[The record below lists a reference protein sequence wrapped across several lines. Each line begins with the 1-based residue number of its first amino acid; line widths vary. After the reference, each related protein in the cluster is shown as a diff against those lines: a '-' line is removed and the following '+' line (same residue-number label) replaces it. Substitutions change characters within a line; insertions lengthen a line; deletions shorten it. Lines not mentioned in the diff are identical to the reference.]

1 MFKGILRT
9 TGIVLLLLIFGV
21 IMLVIIGQGSP
32 LSPKT
37 ETPLFLVIAFS
48 LLAVTAILLSAISF
62 SGSSAEYIAP
72 LKPNPVEQNEIPK
85 QPPVI
90 DFPRLRA
97 SLRKRY
103 GLRWKR
109 KLPWL
114 LVMGKVTDVE
124 AVAPGLTQSGWMTV
138 GNTLLLWG
146 GSLAAGGN
154 LADLQALRRLRTHA
168 PADALIWVSHEA
180 QYTQVAQADSVLRGY
195 EIVRQRLRW
204 ELPVYLLDRRELAW
218 PQPERPVQLVG
229 VFENKRLTSE
239 SLSSS
244 VDSLLTE
251 LRAQGMAQISGN
263 LSHAFLLQLASDLQV
278 RLTGW
283 TDAFKPL
290 LSGYFQLPLYGVVF
304 SPALTLRAYSPHERA
319 DSPVWRELSAG
330 IHRRAGRTVGVTAG
344 AVVKWSAAA
353 AMLVLAI
360 GTIVSGISNYRLATG
375 SAELVQQAKISPSPA
390 VLSSLQ
396 QRVQT
401 LLAQQE
407 QGSPLYRR
415 FGLDV
420 TDSLLPALW
429 PEYSTLAKR
438 LIVQPA
444 QRQLIAALV
453 SPTPSYDALKTY
465 LMLVQP
471 DKTTGAEAQRY
482 LMQQLTPL
490 LKNVAPQDIAFMAAQ
505 FARHPDWKIRP
516 DNAAVTQARAALLN
530 AMSGADAEQKL
541 YGSLIYRTSRNFADL
556 SLTQLLD
563 GQETGG
569 MFTLEAEVPGS
580 FTRQAYEGAIAP
592 EIAALVTQRQEQV
605 GWVLAGPGHPVEA
618 SLSPAALGERL
629 TARYFAEYGT
639 AWQKTLNQLKA
650 HTAANPAEQ
659 LALASDVSRS
669 PQIALMKQLAW
680 QGLAG
685 SPNERRNAL
694 NPALQPVFGGIVS
707 MATGA
712 SKGNGI
718 TLSRWR
724 SQTAALRDKMRNLSA
739 ATGGTAALSQSVFRG
754 TQIDNAVSELPARLR
769 AQLGSGWQP
778 MAQALFLA
786 PLSQTWKG
794 VMTTGVKGMDAQWQQ
809 EIVAVWHKEF
819 DNTFPFTDSPK
830 DASLAA
836 LNDFINPQTGLIA
849 GFIREHLNGV
859 LEYKDNR
866 WQKADKL
873 PPGLTVNAAFLSKL
887 NQLDRLGHAL
897 NDTGWGFRFKL
908 QAGTARDVVQT
919 ELSIDGQ
926 KLVYFNQMSFWQDIQ
941 WPGDTYYPGASLVWT
956 SIRAGARLY
965 FDTPGTWAF
974 YRLLQKA
981 NITQVDN
988 THYQVVWTAGD
999 GLPLTYRLAFIAGND
1014 PVSLLKLNG
1023 FRLPNTIFR

>member
-9 TGIVLLLLIFGV
+9 VGVVLLLLIFGV
-21 IMLVIIGQGSP
+21 IMFLIIGQGHA

-37 ETPLFLVIAFS
+37 ETPLFLMIAFC
-48 LLAVTAILLSAISF
+48 LMAVTAILLSAILLL
-62 SGSSAEYIAP
+62 GSPAESIAP
-72 LKPNPVEQNEIPK
+72 LRPNPVEQNEAP
-85 QPPVI
+85 QQPVI
-90 DFPRLRA
+90 DFPQFRA

-103 GLRWKR
+103 GLHWKR

-114 LVMGKVTDVE
+114 LVMGDATDIE
-124 AVAPGLTQSGWMTV
+124 AVAPGLTGSGWMTV

-154 LADLQALRRLRTHA
+154 TADLQALRRLRPHA

-180 QYTQVAQADSVLRGY
+180 QYTQAEQADAVLRGY
-195 EIVRQRLRW
+195 EIVCHRLRW
-204 ELPVYLLDRRELAW
+204 ELPVYLLDRRKLTW

-229 VFENKRLTSE
+229 VLGNKRLTPE

-244 VDSLLTE
+244 VDSLLPE

-263 LSHAFLLQLASDLQV
+263 LSHAFLLQLASDLKA

-283 TDAFKPL
+283 TDVFKPL
-290 LSGYFQLPLYGVVF
+290 LNSYRPVPLYGVAF
-304 SPALTLRAYSPHERA
+304 SPVLTLRAYSPHERA

-330 IHRRAGRTVGVTAG
+330 IHSRAGRPVGVTARTV
-344 AVVKWSAAA
+344 AKWSVAT

-360 GTIVSGISNYRLATG
+360 GTIVSGISNYRLVTG
-375 SAELVQQAKISPSPA
+375 SAEQVQQAKISPSPA

-396 QRVQT
+396 QRVQS

-407 QGSPLYRR
+407 QGTPLYRR

-420 TDSLLPALW
+420 TYSLLPALW
-429 PEYSTLAKR
+429 PQYSALAQR

-444 QRQLIAALV
+444 EMQLSAALV

-465 LMLVQP
+465 LMLAQP

-482 LMQQLTPL
+482 LTQQLTPL
-490 LKNVAPQDIAFMAAQ
+490 LKNVAPQDIDFVATQ
-505 FARHPDWKIRP
+505 FARHPDWKIAP
-516 DNAAVTQARAALLN
+516 DSAAVTQARAALLN

-605 GWVLAGPGHPVEA
+605 GWVLAEPGHQVEA

-685 SPNERRNAL
+685 SPNERRSEL

-769 AQLGSGWQP
+769 IQLGSGWQP

-786 PLSQTWKG
+786 PLSQAWKG

-849 GFIREHLNGV
+849 GFVREHLNGV

-919 ELSIDGQ
+919 ELNIDGQ
-926 KLVYFNQMSFWQDIQ
+926 KLVYFNQMPFWQDIQ

-956 SIRAGARLY
+956 SVRAGARLC

-974 YRLLQKA
+974 YRLLKKA

-988 THYQVVWTAGD
+988 THYQVVWTAED
-999 GLPLTYRLAFIAGND
+999 GLPLNYRLAFIAGND
-1014 PVSLLKLNG
+1014 PVSPLKLDG

>member
-9 TGIVLLLLIFGV
+9 VGVVLLLLIFGV
-21 IMLVIIGQGSP
+21 IMFLIIGQGHA

-37 ETPLFLVIAFS
+37 ETPLFLMIAFC
-48 LLAVTAILLSAISF
+48 LMAVTAILLSAILLL
-62 SGSSAEYIAP
+62 GSPAESIAP
-72 LKPNPVEQNEIPK
+72 LRPNPVEQNEAP
-85 QPPVI
+85 QQPVI
-90 DFPRLRA
+90 DFPQFRA

-103 GLRWKR
+103 GLHWKR

-114 LVMGKVTDVE
+114 LVMGDATDIE
-124 AVAPGLTQSGWMTV
+124 AVAPGLTGSGWMTV

-146 GSLAAGGN
+146 GSQTAGGN
-154 LADLQALRRLRTHA
+154 LADLQALRRLRPHA

-180 QYTQVAQADSVLRGY
+180 QYTQAALADSVLRGY
-195 EIVRQRLRW
+195 EIVRHRLRW
-204 ELPVYLLDRRELAW
+204 ALPVYLLDRRELTW

-229 VFENKRLTSE
+229 VFGNKRLTTE

-244 VDSLLTE
+244 VDSLLPE

-263 LSHAFLLQLASDLQV
+263 LSHAFLLQLASDLKA

-290 LSGYFQLPLYGVVF
+290 LNSYRPVPLYGVAF

-330 IHRRAGRTVGVTAG
+330 IHRRAGRPVGVTAR
-344 AVVKWSAAA
+344 AVMQWCVAA
-353 AMLVLAI
+353 AMLIFVV
-360 GTIVSGISNYRLATG
+360 GTIASGISNYRLVTG
-375 SAELVQQAKISPSPA
+375 SAEQVQQAKTSPSPA

-396 QRVQT
+396 QRVQS

-407 QGSPLYRR
+407 QGTPLYRR

-420 TDSLLPALW
+420 TYSLLPALW
-429 PEYSTLAKR
+429 PQYSALAQR

-444 QRQLIAALV
+444 EMQLSAALV

-465 LMLVQP
+465 LMLAQP

-482 LMQQLTPL
+482 LTQQLTPL
-490 LKNVAPQDIAFMAAQ
+490 LKNVAPQDIDFVATQ
-505 FARHPDWKIRP
+505 FARHHDWKITP
-516 DNAAVTQARAALLN
+516 DSAAVTQARAALLN

-605 GWVLAGPGHPVEA
+605 GWVLAEPGHQVEA

-669 PQIALMKQLAW
+669 PQIALMKQLTW

-685 SPNERRNAL
+685 SPNERRSEL
-694 NPALQPVFGGIVS
+694 IPALQPVFGGIVS
-707 MATGA
+707 MATGT

-754 TQIDNAVSELPARLR
+754 TQIDNAVSELPARLHI
-769 AQLGSGWQP
+769 QLGSGWQP

-794 VMTTGVKGMDAQWQQ
+794 VMTTGVKGMDAQWRQ
-809 EIVAVWHKEF
+809 EIVAAWHKEF

-849 GFIREHLNGV
+849 GFVREHLNGV

-926 KLVYFNQMSFWQDIQ
+926 KLVYFNQMPFWQDIQ
-941 WPGDTYYPGASLVWT
+941 WPGDTYYPSASLVWT
-956 SIRAGARLY
+956 SVRAGARLC

-974 YRLLQKA
+974 YRLLKKA

-999 GLPLTYRLAFIAGND
+999 GLPLNYRLAFIAGND
-1014 PVSLLKLNG
+1014 PVSLLKLDG